1 MIKTF
6 ANKETAALFQGL
18 RVRTV
23 PFDVLKRARGKLI
36 MLDVVMAID
45 ELRTPPG
52 NRLEFL
58 GGDRIGQWSIRVN
71 RQWRIC
77 FRFESGNAFDV
88 ELVDY
93 H

>member
-6 ANKETAALFQGL
+6 ANKATAALFQGL
-18 RVRTV
+18 RPRGM
-23 PFDVLKRARGKLI
+23 PIDLLKRARGKLI
-36 MLDVVMAID
+36 MLDIATTVD

-52 NRLEFL
+52 NRLESL
-58 GGDRIGQWSIRVN
+58 GGDRRDQWSIRAN
-71 RQWRIC
+71 DQWRIC
-77 FRFESGNAFDV
+77 FRFEGGNAYDV